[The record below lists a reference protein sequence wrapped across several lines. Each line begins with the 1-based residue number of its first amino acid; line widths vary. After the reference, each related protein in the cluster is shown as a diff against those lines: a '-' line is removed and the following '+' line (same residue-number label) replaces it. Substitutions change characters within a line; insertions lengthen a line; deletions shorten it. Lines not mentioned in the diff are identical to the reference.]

1 MAKLNLRNYY
11 PDFYSKD
18 YFIDIPDE
26 IAVIMHQWQ
35 LDDEAYRI
43 RTYRAK
49 AYYSMDRGD
58 GIEYDAVF
66 TTQSPYELYER
77 KLTLQQLNAAL
88 AQLPI
93 KQNQRIYAHYILGI
107 SKTEIAKAEGVR
119 ESSVRESIAAGLRS
133 MKIYLKNS

>member
-1 MAKLNLRNYY
+1 MAEFNLRDYY
-11 PDFYSKD
+11 PNFYSKD

-26 IAVIMHQWQ
+26 IAAIMHQWQ

-49 AYYSMDRGD
+49 AYFSLDRGD
-58 GIEYDAVF
+58 DIEYDAVF

-77 KLTLQQLNAAL
+77 KLTLQQLNEAL

-93 KQNQRIYAHYILGI
+93 KQSQRIYAHYVLGK
-107 SKTEIAKAEGVR
+107 SKTEIASAEGVR
-119 ESSVRESIAAGLRS
+119 ESSVRESIADGLRS
-133 MKIYLKNS
+133 LKKYLKNF